1 MKRSRHQLAPAVP
14 VQEVIDRAVAGRM
27 PDRFLVGRLEIV
39 DVQHLPG
46 AGRFGKP
53 REQGFFFGQRH
64 VLVLA
69 SAIRLG
75 FEGLDAAVVIGHVR
89 TVHRAQRH
97 AHCSRNRRLGHPT
110 LTQQHHLDALA
121 LRRRY
126 LPAQRSFQPPHLG
139 FAAFDHLFPSNPMA
153 QANHTSGEENSPRL
167 SAKNPDSSRYGGGIS
182 VGWRVTVASD
192 PPPGTVGITRS
203 TIGTIWQIFENS
215 EYGLDR
221 LCVQRRLAC
230 SAGDRPAGARVRSPV
245 VWIAGWRET
254 KTLKPIDKVSPG
266 EITSHRA
273 VTTVNAQVASKMS
286 ESEGRAC
293 N

>member
-1 MKRSRHQLAPAVP
+1 MCARFTVLSDTPIAAA
-14 VQEVIDRAVAGRM
+14 IAGW
-27 PDRFLVGRLEIV
+27 
-39 DVQHLPG
+39 
-46 AGRFGKP
+46 
-53 REQGFFFGQRH
+53 
-64 VLVLA
+64 
-69 SAIRLG
+69 AIPL
-75 FEGLDAAVVIGHVR
+75 
-89 TVHRAQRH
+89 
-97 AHCSRNRRLGHPT
+97 SRNNTIWMRWRCAAGIF
-110 LTQQHHLDALA
+110 
-121 LRRRY
+121 
-126 LPAQRSFQPPHLG
+126 QRNAVFSIG
-139 FAAFDHLFPSNPMA
+139 FAAFDHLFSPNPMA